1 MVVAYILNCI
11 LKASFRLYQS
21 ALHTI
26 TNTALIQCPSVLIAL
41 MHCNAALVVQ
51 ATRTALTSEEGVQA
65 ARLSKKLVTIHTD
78 VQLPPLTFPFSQL
91 SLQSPSDTTRA
102 AVKAAFAA
110 LEFRQHEK
118 RLDSIWENMMHNQAV
133 SDDGQGMKWGAANA

>member
-1 MVVAYILNCI
+1 M
-11 LKASFRLYQS
+11 S
-21 ALHTI
+21 AFD
-26 TNTALIQCPSVLIAL
+26 A
-41 MHCNAALVVQ
+41 CNGACAVQ
-51 ATRTALTSEEGVQA
+51 ATRAALTSEEGVQA
-65 ARLSKKLVTIHTD
+65 ARLSKKLVTIQTD

-118 RLDSIWENMMHNQAV
+118 RLDSIWENMTHNHTAAD
-133 SDDGQGMKWGAANA
+133 SGQSTQWGAANAPAESIGNSNQPVPSLAQPANETQ